1 LILFAIH
8 QSAIKYYHSP
18 ISGGRH
24 GGLESVVTL
33 SESLVTLS
41 KKSLKWLDRM
51 IRPLYNGGMKAL
63 FLTER
68 NDEKQHSASFAE
80 RLRATILRV
89 EQEIAEGYE
98 HEAEYLERLREVL
111 AEEEAMAKG

>member
-1 LILFAIH
+1 
-8 QSAIKYYHSP
+8 
-18 ISGGRH
+18 
-24 GGLESVVTL
+24 
-33 SESLVTLS
+33 
-41 KKSLKWLDRM
+41 M
-51 IRPLYNGGMKAL
+51 IRPLYNRGMKAL

-68 NDEKQHSASFAE
+68 NDEKQHSAPLAD

-98 HEAEYLERLREVL
+98 HEAEYLVRLREVL